1 MPFDRPFT
9 RLREYVEII
18 RRAVAREAPVE
29 FDGEFYPLP
38 YNGVAF
44 CNDTFSM
51 QIWYIGNY
59 GPSFYLRV
67 IVLMYFS
74 EPVGEGPTVTM
85 PSVLT
90 TIVIAVGFTATLL
103 LGVVP
108 GPVLDLAA
116 AAGEFIR

>member
-1 MPFDRPFT
+1 MFASAIAGGAWP
-9 RLREYVEII
+9 LVIVAVLMS
-18 RRAVAREAPVE
+18 AVAA
-29 FDGEFYPLP
+29 FFY
-38 YNGVAF
+38 V
-44 CNDTFSM
+44 
-51 QIWYIGNY
+51 
-59 GPSFYLRV
+59 RV

-90 TIVIAVGFTATLL
+90 TIVIAVGFAVTLL